1 MILRLDHPQSPERN
15 REGKQ
20 SQNFHCYCELL
31 SKSLQEHVFEVP
43 RGRLNPITAL
53 LRKC

>member
-1 MILRLDHPQSPERN
+1 MILRSDHPQSLERN

-31 SKSLQEHVFEVP
+31 SKSLQEHMSLKYHGE
-43 RGRLNPITAL
+43 GSIL
-53 LRKC
+53 LQPS